1 MLPLVVFAALAA
13 GCANSPEPYSIEDG
27 PPTRLD
33 GKDTDIRT
41 LTVSEALHVARRKVA
56 YVRGYLFAPRD
67 EATRLCTR
75 LDESGPVCGGPSL
88 VLDASQV
95 DLENAPA
102 LEAGCCA
109 LGLWSPRPLVLR
121 LQVRGRRARVLG

>member
-1 MLPLVVFAALAA
+1 VLPLVVYAALAA
-13 GCANSPEPYSIEDG
+13 GCANSPEPYETEDG
-27 PPTRLD
+27 SPTRLD
-33 GKDTDIRT
+33 GKDTEIRT
-41 LTVSEALHVARRKVA
+41 LTVSQALDLARREVA

-75 LDESGPVCGGPSL
+75 LDESGLCGGPSL

-95 DLENAPA
+95 DLETAPA
-102 LEAGCCA
+102 LEVGCCA